1 MEESMRS
8 YWLTH
13 KGRRVFVADYS
24 GLGDDSEA
32 IYAEGQLVI
41 SELIKEPRDSAL
53 VIIDVN
59 QTHASIANSAMFRKI
74 LEQSREHVRKRAVI
88 GLTVSTRYFVNAL
101 IHIAG
106 KGSITPCDSLEKA
119 LDWLVE
125 DNHPTPVR

>member
-41 SELIKEPRDSAL
+41 SELLKEPRESAL
-53 VIIDVN
+53 VIINVN
-59 QTHASIANSAMFRKI
+59 QTHASIANSAVFKKI
-74 LEQSREHVRKRAVI
+74 LEQSSGHVRKRAVI
-88 GLTVSTRYFVNAL
+88 GLNVSTRYFVNTL
-101 IHIAG
+101 MHIAG
-106 KGSITPCDSLEKA
+106 KASITPCDSLEGA

-125 DNHPTPVR
+125 ENIPTVK